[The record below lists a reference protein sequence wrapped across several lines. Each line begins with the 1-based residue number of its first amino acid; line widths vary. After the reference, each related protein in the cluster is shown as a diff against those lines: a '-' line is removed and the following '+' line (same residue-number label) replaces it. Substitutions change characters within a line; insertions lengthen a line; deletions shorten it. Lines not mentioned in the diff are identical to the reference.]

1 MQNHHS
7 PGMTSLGLCWE
18 NGKLNG
24 NYYLG
29 FRILGMGSIA
39 VSAIKN
45 RYLKSAVLGYLEPF
59 WDPQK
64 MGNLIEA
71 GKLPKEAVPSQN
83 PAALNPRDG
92 FGV

>member
-45 RYLKSAVLGYLEPF
+45 QV
-59 WDPQK
+59 PQK
-64 MGNLIEA
+64 CSPWILGAFLGSPE
-71 GKLPKEAVPSQN
+71 
-83 PAALNPRDG
+83 DG
-92 FGV
+92 ESN